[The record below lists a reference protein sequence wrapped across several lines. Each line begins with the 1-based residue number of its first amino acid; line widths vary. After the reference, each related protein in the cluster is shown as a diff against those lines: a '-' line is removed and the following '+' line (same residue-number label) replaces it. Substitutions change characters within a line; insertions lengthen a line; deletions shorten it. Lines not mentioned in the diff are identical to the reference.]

1 MPGVQTTEQRDR
13 FGVAFVVRQRRVP
26 PSFVYESAG
35 PVGRAESVPRSDVRG
50 DVGGQH
56 VVRDTSSYRAVMR
69 QRPARC
75 GVAMSRCDINGWR

>member
-50 DVGGQH
+50 DVNGQH
-56 VVRDTSSYRAVMR
+56 VARA
-69 QRPARC
+69 RPVIGLSCDSGRHAAAWQ
-75 GVAMSRCDINGWR
+75 GVAAT